1 MATKKVQKTTG
12 GEATIVMTFT
22 LTSIVKV
29 DDVTKLEKAADSEV
43 ARINKAI
50 NKLNLDNVA
59 VTQSKTFL
67 KDE

>member
-1 MATKKVQKTTG
+1 MATKKTTG

-29 DDVTKLEKAADSEV
+29 DDAAKLEKAADAEV
-43 ARINKAI
+43 ARINRAI
-50 NKLNLDNVA
+50 GKLNLDNVA
-59 VTQSKTFL
+59 ITQSKTFL